1 MPPRLVPLARCL
13 GLGVLLLGVSLGCGG
28 DNVTPQPPAPKPMPD
43 AARSTVVVDRSA
55 DVLADGQAVVGITV
69 TVMQK
74 DGTPMTGRTVHVEV
88 SGEGNTVTQPGAK
101 TDAQGVTHASVV
113 STRAGVKT
121 VTASV
126 DAEGGAVVLG
136 AHPTV
141 TFVAPRAVSLAFTAS
156 ALSATAGGL
165 MSGLEV
171 AVRDA
176 QGRTV
181 VGATDAVTL
190 SLSAG
195 PGGAALEGT
204 LSAHAVDG
212 VARFSEVL
220 LKKAGTGYVLK
231 AEATGLTAATSP
243 SFEVA
248 PGAAAKLVVTD
259 VPAVVTAGAAQS
271 ARVTLRDAYDNVAT
285 NYVGTVGVSSSDA
298 GASLPAAH
306 VFTATDAGQFT
317 FTGIVLKRAGEQNL
331 AFRDAALSALV
342 SVQDVRVSSG
352 PAAQLAFAHV
362 ASQVSVHAALGLVE
376 VVLQD
381 AYGNRAAASTPAVT
395 LALAQA
401 GGSLGGVVTV
411 APVDGV
417 ASFTTLSIPDEGRF
431 QLRATAPGL
440 QAATSAEVVVVDDV
454 PPSRPVLALAGSTT
468 TSVTVTWTAVGDDA
482 DQGRATSQELR
493 YSTAPIDSAAAF
505 NAATPVAVGAPAAA
519 GSAESAVI
527 SGLTAGQNYH
537 VALRV
542 TDNQGLSARS
552 ASLAVSTQDPQVS
565 QIAFVTQ
572 PVDGT
577 SGTAL
582 ADVRVALQDSSG
594 ATVTKATSAVTLS
607 LTGQSSFPAVTQTAV
622 NGVATFS
629 GLRVDTA
636 GSYTFTATS
645 GSLPAVTS
653 QSFTVRAGAA
663 VSLSLVGLVA
673 PVIAGASQSVEVTVK
688 DAAGNV
694 ATGYTGTV
702 HFTSTDAQA
711 VLPANFTFSSAD
723 AGHKVFSGVT
733 LKTAGS
739 QTVTATDT
747 VNAALTASL
756 TVEVSSSGGQSVTLE
771 GLPSTVVAGSARSLT
786 VTVRDSYGNI
796 SSDYAGTV
804 HFTSTDAQAVL
815 PADAAFMPG
824 DAGRKVFPG
833 VVLKTAGSRA
843 VTVTDVANAALSGS
857 ASTVVE
863 PGPAASLTLAV
874 ANASPV
880 SGAPVSATVT
890 ARDAHG
896 NVATGYVGRVAFTS
910 TDAQAQLP
918 GDYLFVASDAGA
930 HVFSVTFLTAAPG
943 SLTVTD
949 TAQST
954 LTANVAVTP
963 VAGPAATFSVQAEA
977 GPYVAGAPVS
987 FDLTVRDAH
996 GNVSTGYVGTVHVSA
1011 SDAQAVLPADQTFS
1025 AADSGRHTFSVAFH
1039 TAGSQTVTFTDTADA
1054 SLSASHTDDV
1064 GPAAATVLVFT
1075 SAPTTGQVRQPLA
1088 DADVV
1093 LRDAYGNRAQ
1103 ANGPQVTV
1111 SLVGAALL
1119 GGTTTR
1125 TPSSGQVTF
1134 SGLTVDG
1141 EGTYQLRATANGL
1154 SDATSGNLV
1163 ISDTTAPG
1171 VASDLAAS
1179 TLSATSIKVSWTATG
1194 DDGSQG
1200 TAQSYDLRYATSP
1213 ISEAN
1218 FASATPASSLPAP
1231 QAPGAAESVSVSGL
1245 VADTLYYFALR
1256 VTDNAGNGSALAFA
1270 SATTGNPCTNF
1281 TCTPPSPACGADG
1294 VSRVT
1299 YASACEVQGNQPVCV
1314 NTPTSN
1320 VCPGAGGVCYAGAC
1334 GTASSA
1340 AAGELVISEVMH
1352 SPSAGT
1358 TEYVELTN
1366 VSTKLLDAAGLT
1378 LSYDNGAGSVVSY
1391 TLDAG
1396 PGAAVPVGA
1405 SHTLVVA
1412 QDKSLGTNGGVSAD
1426 LAYGSALTLGSTG
1439 RLTVKKGATVVDDL
1453 TYTNSYPQT
1462 VGRAMTLASSL
1473 VGTPAS
1479 ARPWYWCDAV
1489 QDIIAGGDRGTPNRV
1504 NDTCGLNVTPP
1515 VDWCAIQ
1522 YPKTFPVAGDANY
1535 PATILTTDSKTIT
1548 SRFYDMDVTT
1558 RNLAGNDFYPRI
1570 EAELGYGTDVA
1581 HPEAWTWT
1589 SAAFNPSYAGASPN
1603 DDEMQA
1609 TLHIP
1614 TTGTYLYGF
1623 RYRFQEPGQPWTY
1636 CDQTGIAVPPSGT
1649 YGSVVVASPVQGPAV
1664 SSAAPGVIARG
1675 ARLIVT
1681 GVRFTGTTSVTVGG
1695 VAQTFT
1701 VDSDT
1706 QLTLASLADATPI
1719 AAQPIVVTSPNGSSA
1734 PQNVTV
1740 IDLLISELDADQVG
1754 TDTKEF
1760 VELSTGVPGVNLSGY
1775 VLVFYNGANNQ
1786 SYLAVDLNTTTDAG
1800 GRVVVG
1806 NTGAMTP
1813 APLLT
1818 FANGL
1823 LQNGEDGV
1831 AVYQNTAAS
1840 FPNNT
1845 AVTATRLIDALVYN
1859 NAATPLATGL
1869 LNALLWPVG
1878 DARRVQANENATSS
1892 KDTVSIQRC
1901 GAGRRD
1907 GRVFSVAVPTPG
1919 AANTCP

>member
-1 MPPRLVPLARCL
+1 
-13 GLGVLLLGVSLGCGG
+13 
-28 DNVTPQPPAPKPMPD
+28 MPD
-43 AARSTVVVDRSA
+43 AALSKVVVDRSA
-55 DVLADGQAVVGITV
+55 DVLADGQTVVGITV
-69 TVMQK
+69 TVVQK
-74 DGTPMTGRTVHVEV
+74 DGAPMAGRTVHVEV
-88 SGEGNTVTQPGAK
+88 SGDGNTVTQPGAK
-101 TDAQGVTHASVV
+101 TDALGVTHASVV

-165 MSGLEV
+165 MGGLEV

-176 QGRTV
+176 QGHTV
-181 VGATDAVTL
+181 MGATDEVTL
-190 SLSAG
+190 SLAAG

-220 LKKAGTGYVLK
+220 LKKAGAGYALK
-231 AEATGLTAATSP
+231 AEATGLAAATSP

-248 PGAAAKLVVTD
+248 PGAAVKLAVLD

-298 GASLPAAH
+298 GATLPAAH

-317 FTGIVLKRAGEQNL
+317 FAGIVLTRAGEQNL
-331 AFRDAALSALV
+331 AFRDTALSALV
-342 SVQDVRVSSG
+342 SVQDVRVSAG
-352 PAAQLAFAHV
+352 AAAKLAFAQV
-362 ASQVSVHAALGLVE
+362 TAQVSVYAPLGLVE

-381 AYGNRAAASTPAVT
+381 VYGNRAMASTPGVT
-395 LALAQA
+395 LGLVQA
-401 GGSLGGVVTV
+401 GASLAGVVTV
-411 APVDGV
+411 APVDGL

-431 QLRATAPGL
+431 QLRATATGL
-440 QAATSAEVVVVDDV
+440 QAATSTEVVVVDDV
-454 PPSRPVLALAGSTT
+454 PPSRPVLAQAGSTS

-482 DQGRATSQELR
+482 DLGRATSQDLR
-493 YSTAPIDSAAAF
+493 YSTSPIDSAAAF
-505 NAATPVAVGAPAAA
+505 NAATPVAVGAPAVA
-519 GSAESAVI
+519 GTAESAVI
-527 SGLTAGQNYH
+527 SGLVAGQTYH

-552 ASLAVSTQDPQVS
+552 DSLAVSTKDPQVE
-565 QIAFVTQ
+565 QLAFVTQ
-572 PVDGT
+572 PVDGA
-577 SGTAL
+577 SGAAL
-582 ADVRVALQDSSG
+582 AEVRVALQDSSG
-594 ATVTKATSAVTLS
+594 TTVTKATSAVTLA
-607 LTGQSSFPAVTQTAV
+607 LTGQPSFPPVTQTAV
-622 NGVATFS
+622 NGVATFT
-629 GLRVDTA
+629 GLRWDTA
-636 GSYTFTATS
+636 GTYTFTATS

-653 QSFTVRAGAA
+653 QSFTIRAGAA

-673 PVIAGASQSVEVTVK
+673 PVIAGAPQSVEVTVK

-702 HFTSTDAQA
+702 HFASTDAQA
-711 VLPANFTFSSAD
+711 VLPADFTFGAGD

-739 QTVTATDT
+739 QSVTAKDS
-747 VNAALTASL
+747 VNAALSASL
-756 TVEVSSSGGQSVTLE
+756 TVDVSSSGGQSLVVE
-771 GLPSTVVAGSARSLT
+771 GLPASVGAGTSRPLT
-786 VTVRDSYGNI
+786 VTVRDTYGNI
-796 SSDYAGTV
+796 VTGYAGTV
-804 HFTSTDAQAVL
+804 HFTSTDAQALL
-815 PADAAFMPG
+815 PADATFLSA
-824 DAGRKVFPG
+824 DAGRKTFAG
-833 VVLKTAGSRA
+833 VVLKTAGSRS
-843 VTVTDVANAALSGS
+843 VTVTDVANAALTGT
-857 ASTVVE
+857 ASTEVA
-863 PGPAASLTLAV
+863 PGPASSLALSL

-880 SGAPVSATVT
+880 AGAPVSATVT
-890 ARDAHG
+890 ARDAYG

-918 GDYLFVASDAGA
+918 GEYLFVASDAGA
-930 HVFSVTFLTAAPG
+930 RLFSVTFLTAAPG
-943 SLTVTD
+943 SLTVKD
-949 TAQST
+949 TAQPA
-954 LTANVAVTP
+954 LTATVSVTP
-963 VAGPAATFSVQAEA
+963 VAGPAATFSVQAGA
-977 GPYVAGAPVS
+977 GPFVAGALVN

-1011 SDAQAVLPADQTFS
+1011 SDAQAVLPADQTFTAS
-1025 AADSGRHTFSVAFH
+1025 DGGRHTFSVAFH
-1039 TAGSQTVTFTDTADA
+1039 TAGSQTVTFTDTSNA
-1054 SLSASHTDDV
+1054 SLSAAHTGDV
-1064 GPAAATVLVFT
+1064 SPAAATVLVFT
-1075 SAPTTGQVRQPLA
+1075 SAPTTGQVRQSLA
-1088 DADVV
+1088 DVEVV
-1093 LRDAYGNRAQ
+1093 LRDAYGNRTQ

-1111 SLVGAALL
+1111 SLVGAANL

-1125 TPSSGQVTF
+1125 APSAGLVTF

-1141 EGTYQLRATANGL
+1141 EGTYQLRATASGL
-1154 SDATSGNLV
+1154 SDATSANLV
-1163 ISDTTAPG
+1163 ITDTTAPG
-1171 VASDLAAS
+1171 VAADLSAS

-1194 DDGSQG
+1194 DDGNLG
-1200 TAQSYDLRYATSP
+1200 IAQSYDLRYATSP
-1213 ISEAN
+1213 LSEAT
-1218 FASATPASSLPAP
+1218 FASATPVSGVPAP
-1231 QAPGAAESVSVSGL
+1231 QAPGSAESVNVTGL
-1245 VADTLYYFALR
+1245 VAETTYYFALR
-1256 VTDNAGNGSALAFA
+1256 VVDGAGNGSALAFA
-1270 SATTGNPCTNF
+1270 SAMTGNPCTNF
-1281 TCTPPSPACGADG
+1281 TCSPPSPACGSDG

-1299 YASACEVQGNQPVCV
+1299 YASACEVQGGVPVCV

-1320 VCPGAGGVCYAGAC
+1320 VCPGAGGVCSAGAC

-1358 TEYVELTN
+1358 TQYVELTN

-1378 LSYDNGAGSVVSY
+1378 LSYDNGAGSVLSY

-1405 SHTLVVA
+1405 SHTLVLA
-1412 QDKSLGTNGGVSAD
+1412 QDKNPATNGGVSAD
-1426 LAYGSALTLGSTG
+1426 LAFGSALTLGNTG
-1439 RLTVKKGATVVDDL
+1439 RLTLKKGATVVDDL
-1453 TYTNSYPQT
+1453 TYTSSYPQT

-1473 VGTPAS
+1473 VGTSAS

-1489 QDIIAGGDRGTPNRV
+1489 QDIVAGGDRGTPNRT
-1504 NDTCGLNVTPP
+1504 NDTCGLAVTPP

-1535 PATILTTDSKTIT
+1535 PATILTTDSKSIT
-1548 SRFYDMDVTT
+1548 SRFYEPDVTT
-1558 RNLAGNDFYPRI
+1558 RNLVGNDFYPRI

-1603 DDEMQA
+1603 DDEVQA

-1614 TTGTYLYGF
+1614 TVGTYLYGF
-1623 RYRFQEPGQPWTY
+1623 RYRFQGPGQSWTY

-1649 YGSVVVASPVQGPAV
+1649 YGSVTVASPVQGPAV
-1664 SSAAPGVIARG
+1664 NSAAPGVIARG
-1675 ARLIVT
+1675 ATLTLAGI
-1681 GVRFTGTTSVTVGG
+1681 RFTGATAVTVGG

-1701 VDSDT
+1701 VASDT
-1706 QLTLASLADATPI
+1706 QITIASLADTTPI

-1754 TDTKEF
+1754 NDTKEF

-1806 NTGAMTP
+1806 NPGAMTP
-1813 APLLT
+1813 APVLT

-1845 AVTATRLIDALVYN
+1845 PVTATRLIDALVYN

-1869 LNALLWPVG
+1869 LNVLLWPAG
-1878 DARRVQANENATSS
+1878 DARRVQVNENATNA

-1901 GAGRRD
+1901 GPGRRD
-1907 GRVFSVAVPTPG
+1907 GRVFGVALPTPG